1 MENNDT
7 NFDIALTTIDNPYDP
22 FDDFL
27 EWFRFDEDNG
37 YSTCSKI
44 ARIANVKDYM
54 SNTQKEIETEKAI
67 DSLVENDPL
76 NMYIKRV
83 RIKKDMGEGV

>member
-1 MENNDT
+1 MENNEINRDV
-7 NFDIALTTIDNPYDP
+7 ALTTIDNPYDP
-22 FDDFL
+22 FDEFL
-27 EWFRFDEDNG
+27 EWFQFDEDNG

-54 SNTQKEIETEKAI
+54 SSTQKDIETEKAI

-76 NMYIKRV
+76 NMYVKRV
-83 RIKKDMGEGV
+83 RIKKDKGEGA